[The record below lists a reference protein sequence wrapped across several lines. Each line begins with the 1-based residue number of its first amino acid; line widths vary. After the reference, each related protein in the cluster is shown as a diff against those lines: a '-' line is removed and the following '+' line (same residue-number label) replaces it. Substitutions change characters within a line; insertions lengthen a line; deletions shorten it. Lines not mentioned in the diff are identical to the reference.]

1 MGTPGHS
8 PPPSPRS
15 RQCTTTPSFVH
26 FRLEARA
33 GILFSV
39 MRRSAVLAV
48 LICLAGRVGAQ
59 VRHWAETP
67 NETIW
72 RGRYTNCD
80 KGWAV
85 DLPTGV
91 VAHDSLPPSPN
102 HGFLISAVHPGTAA
116 EVNLGDQRIIDVFDE
131 YDAMELGSAR
141 AYLDWE
147 LKNAGNKNVLEIRET
162 VLQGLRGVQA
172 RYELKQRGS
181 AQVVESVIVL
191 RGGVVYHLLLKTT
204 DQHYEPDSAL
214 FARVRAGYRLLPFPK
229 GECVNP

>member
-1 MGTPGHS
+1 VDTP
-8 PPPSPRS
+8 
-15 RQCTTTPSFVH
+15 T
-26 FRLEARA
+26 
-33 GILFSV
+33 
-39 MRRSAVLAV
+39 
-48 LICLAGRVGAQ
+48 
-59 VRHWAETP
+59 
-67 NETIW
+67 ETIW

-91 VAHDSLPPSPN
+91 VAHGSLPPSPN

-141 AYLDWE
+141 AYLNWE
-147 LKNAGNKNVLEIRET
+147 LKNTLDWQLKNTGDKHVLEIREV

-172 RYELKQRGS
+172 RYALKQPGS
-181 AQVVESVIVL
+181 AQIVESVVVL
-191 RGGVVYHLLLKTT
+191 RRGVVYHLLLKTT
-204 DQHYEPDSAL
+204 DQYYEPDSAL
-214 FARVRAGYRLLPFPK
+214 FARIRAGFRLLPFPK

>member
-1 MGTPGHS
+1 MLRP
-8 PPPSPRS
+8 
-15 RQCTTTPSFVH
+15 
-26 FRLEARA
+26 
-33 GILFSV
+33 
-39 MRRSAVLAV
+39 AVLVV
-48 LICLAGRVGAQ
+48 LICLAGRIGAQ
-59 VRHWAETP
+59 DRHWAETL

-116 EVNLGDQRIIDVFDE
+116 EVSLSEQRIIGVFDD

-147 LKNAGNKNVLEIRET
+147 LKNAGNKKVLEVRET
-162 VLQGLRGVQA
+162 VIQGLRGVQA

-204 DQHYEPDSAL
+204 DQHYELDSAL
-214 FARVRAGYRLLPFPK
+214 FARVRAGFRLLPFPK